1 MTFDRPPRRGAVR
14 LAFAAVAAL
23 FILQIGL
30 LGGGAGEP
38 YPSILMP
45 AFAGA
50 GGYERGV
57 VRIERM
63 APVFTGP
70 AGEHPVSQRAL
81 LAEFPDSHHAVLADL
96 LHPAPRELRPLQRLL
111 RRHLLPGL
119 AAGRTDRRLDC
130 PDPSLRAWARRRA
143 RTLLPGVAVQ
153 RLELR
158 WYMDTFARGGLQ
170 PTSREPSGTWVIALE
185 GTPCAR

>member
-14 LAFAAVAAL
+14 LAFASVAAL
-23 FILQIGL
+23 FILQVVL

-45 AFAGA
+45 AFAGS

-70 AGEHPVSQRAL
+70 AGEHPVSQRIL
-81 LAEFPDSHHAVLADL
+81 LAEFPDSHHQVLSTL
-96 LHPAPRELRPLQRLL
+96 LHPAPREPRLLQRLL
-111 RRHLLPGL
+111 RRYLLPGL
-119 AAGRTDRRLDC
+119 AAGRTDRRVDC
-130 PDPSLRAWARRRA
+130 PDPSLRAWARGRA
-143 RTLLPGVAVQ
+143 NALLPGVPVH

-158 WYMDTFARGGLQ
+158 WSMDTFTRGGLE
-170 PTSREPSGTWVIALE
+170 PVRREPSGTWVIALE
-185 GTPCAR
+185 ETSCAH